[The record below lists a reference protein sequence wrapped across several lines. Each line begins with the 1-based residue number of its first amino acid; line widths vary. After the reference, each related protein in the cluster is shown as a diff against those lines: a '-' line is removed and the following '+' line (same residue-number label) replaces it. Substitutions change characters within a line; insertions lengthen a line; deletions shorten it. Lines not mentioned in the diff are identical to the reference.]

1 MGDITLDAISD
12 VLAEDDSFV
21 WVGLHE
27 PDEPLLEK
35 LQEEFDLHD
44 LAIEDAHHAHQR
56 TKIESYGDSLF
67 IVVQTAQLVAGKL
80 AFGETHI
87 FLGPRYLVTV
97 RHGASLSYAPA
108 RRTCEHSPELLA
120 HGPSYGLYGVLDFIV
135 DNLMPIV
142 RDFREELQELEQD
155 IFAETFNRE
164 TVKRLYDMQRDL
176 MTLRLAVAPLQDVI
190 SQLVRLHPNLI
201 SDDLRAYFRDVY
213 DHVFRVNESVSA
225 MREMLGVTAALVG
238 RGLGNDVA
246 LITDGRFSGATHGF
260 MVGHIAPEA
269 ARGGPIGLLQDG
281 DRVVIDGEKR
291 ELRTTADLDARRAGW
306 TPPPP
311 KVTHGALAKYARLV
325 GSASDGAITRAYAPS
340 TSAAPAAKASEEHTQ
355 GVTA

>member
-1 MGDITLDAISD
+1 MLSTIAPKTPETVPSGAMVINCVAYHRDGTRIGDISIDAISD
-12 VLAEDDSFV
+12 VLEQPDTFV

-56 TKIESYGDSLF
+56 TKIEAYGDSLF

-80 AFGETHI
+80 ALGETHI

-120 HGPSYGLYGVLDFIV
+120 LGPSYGLYGVLDFIV
-135 DNLMPIV
+135 DNLLPIV

-176 MTLRLAVAPLQDVI
+176 MTLRLAVAPMQDVI

-201 SDDLRAYFRDVY
+201 PDDLRAYFRDVY

-225 MREMLGVTAALVG
+225 MREMLGATININLSLVSFGQNEVMKKLAGWAAML
-238 RGLGNDVA
+238 A
-246 LITDGRFSGATHGF
+246 APTLITSWYGMNFHHMPELDKPWAYPT
-260 MVGHIAPEA
+260 MIVLVVTVVGGIFAW
-269 ARGGPIGLLQDG
+269 
-281 DRVVIDGEKR
+281 
-291 ELRTTADLDARRAGW
+291 LRKSRWL
-306 TPPPP
+306 
-311 KVTHGALAKYARLV
+311 
-325 GSASDGAITRAYAPS
+325 
-340 TSAAPAAKASEEHTQ
+340 
-355 GVTA
+355 